1 MEQYAYTLEDKGGC
15 YRVTGSTIDHLVSL
29 MVFLGAILLFIGL
42 FNQTIQ
48 TAILYQRHRS
58 IATKCSDLL
67 DNMLLNPGV
76 PLDWGKSNCIPT
88 GFGLQDPE
96 FMQYRL
102 SSFSLM
108 RLLSSSGDRVYYS
121 KTGEWY
127 SNVSWGIGGGYLL
140 LPESECINYSTVSK
154 LLGTNGTYGF
164 QLTIMPT
171 LTVDIT
177 EVQTNPLKLKIQ
189 VEGPGSPLSGA
200 NLTYLMFWANTV
212 TPDDI
217 PILNSTS
224 GSLQADL
231 SGIAYKEF
239 SSDPYLRVDDNKTAY
254 TFIVKAHIGG
264 LYGVGYKSRETITKA
279 GNIIPFVESYE
290 NGTVLLAHKWGK
302 NDPGEECQ
310 GALHFN
316 STFYVLPESFSPI
329 QFEIQNSSGHVN
341 YGGQSYQRITIPT
354 SNPGFLVVGY
364 RHGNQYGMV
373 VMPWGIGTIGVSV
386 VFGDNPRNAE
396 WVATDIRQVL
406 VNNIAYQAKLALW
419 SLEGY
424 QVIG

>member
-1 MEQYAYTLEDKGGC
+1 MA
-15 YRVTGSTIDHLVSL
+15 GSTIDHLVSL

-67 DNMLLNPGV
+67 DNMLLNPGT
-76 PLDWGKSNCIPT
+76 PLDWGKSGCIPT
-88 GFGLQDPE
+88 GFGIQDPE

-108 RLLSSSGDRVYYS
+108 RLLSSSGDEVYYS
-121 KTGEWY
+121 RTGKWY

-140 LPESECINYSTVSK
+140 LPESECVNYSIVSK

-164 QLTIMPT
+164 QLTVAPT
-171 LTVDIT
+171 LNVNIT
-177 EVQTNPLKLKIQ
+177 EVQTNPLKLKIR
-189 VEGPGSPLSGA
+189 VEGPGFPLSGA
-200 NLTYLMFWANTV
+200 NLTYLMFWASTV
-212 TPDDI
+212 DPESGV

-224 GSLQADL
+224 SSLKADYL
-231 SGIAYKEF
+231 ETDSSGIAYKEF
-239 SSDPYLRVDDNKTAY
+239 SSDPYLRVDSNRTAY
-254 TFIVKAHIGG
+254 TFIVKAYIGG
-264 LYGVGYKSRETITKA
+264 LCGVGYKSRETITSS
-279 GNIIPFVESYE
+279 GNIIPFVESFE
-290 NGTVLLAHKWGK
+290 NGTILLAHKFGK
-302 NDPGEECQ
+302 NDPSGNE
-310 GALHFN
+310 GAVFF
-316 STFYVLPESFSPI
+316 SSAFYSLPDNFSPI
-329 QFEIQNSSGHVN
+329 LCEIQNSSGFVN
-341 YGGQSYQRITIPT
+341 FGQGKPYQRITIPT

-364 RHGNQYGMV
+364 RKGNQFGMV
-373 VMPWGIGTIGVSV
+373 VMPWGIGAIGVSV
-386 VFGDNPRNAE
+386 VFGDNPRSAD

-424 QVIG
+424 QVIS

>member
-1 MEQYAYTLEDKGGC
+1 M
-15 YRVTGSTIDHLVSL
+15 TGSTIDHLVSL

-76 PLDWGKSNCIPT
+76 PLDWGKSSCIPT
-88 GFGLQDPE
+88 DFGLQDPE

-108 RLLSSSGDRVYYS
+108 RLLSSSGNRVYYS
-121 KTGEWY
+121 QTGKWY

-140 LPESECINYSTVSK
+140 LPESECINYSTASK

-189 VEGPGSPLSGA
+189 VKGPGFPLSGA
-200 NLTYLMFWANTV
+200 NLTYLMFWANT
-212 TPDDI
+212 TNPDSGT
-217 PILNSTS
+217 PILNFNSS
-224 GSLQADL
+224 NLQADL

-239 SSDPYLRVDDNKTAY
+239 SYLRVDNNKTAY
-254 TFIVKAHIGG
+254 TFIVKAYIGG
-264 LYGVGYKSRETITKA
+264 LYGVGYKSRETITSS

-290 NGTVLLAHKWGK
+290 NGTILLAHKFGK
-302 NDPGEECQ
+302 NDPSGNE
-310 GALHFN
+310 GALFFN
-316 STFYVLPESFSPI
+316 STFYILPENFSPI
-329 QFEIQNSSGHVN
+329 RFEIQNSSGLVN
-341 YGGQSYQRITIPT
+341 YGQGKPYQRITIPT
-354 SNPGFLVVGY
+354 SNPGFLVVAY

-373 VMPWGIGTIGVSV
+373 VMPWGIGTIGISV
-386 VFGDNPRNAE
+386 VFGGNPSGEE

-419 SLEGY
+419 SLQGY

>member
-1 MEQYAYTLEDKGGC
+1 M
-15 YRVTGSTIDHLVSL
+15 TGSTIDHLVSL

-48 TAILYQRHRS
+48 TAILYQRHRAV
-58 IATKCSDLL
+58 ATKCSDLL
-67 DNMLLNPGV
+67 DNMLLNPGA
-76 PLDWGKSNCIPT
+76 PLDWGKNGCIPV
-88 GFGLQDPE
+88 GLGLQDPE

-102 SSFSLM
+102 SLFSLM
-108 RLLSSSGDRVYYS
+108 RLLSSSGNRVYYS
-121 KTGEWY
+121 QTGKWY
-127 SNVSWGIGGGYLL
+127 SNVSWGTAGGYLL
-140 LPESECINYSTVSK
+140 LLESECITYSTASE

-164 QLTIMPT
+164 QLTVAPT
-171 LTVDIT
+171 LKVNIT

-189 VEGPGSPLSGA
+189 VEGPGLPLSGA
-200 NLTYLMFWANTV
+200 NLTYLMFWTNATDPESGV
-212 TPDDI
+212 
-217 PILNSTS
+217 PILNFTS
-224 GSLQADL
+224 SSLKADFLETDL

-239 SSDPYLRVDDNKTAY
+239 SSNPYLRVDNNKTAY
-254 TFIVKAHIGG
+254 TFIVKTYVGG
-264 LYGVGYKSRETITKA
+264 LKGTGYKSRETITSA
-279 GNIIPFVESYE
+279 GNIIPFIENYE
-290 NGTVLLAHKWGK
+290 DGTVLLAHKWGK

-316 STFYVLPESFSPI
+316 STFYVLPDSFSPI
-329 QFEIQNSSGHVN
+329 PCEIENSSGLVN
-341 YGGQSYQRITIPT
+341 YGQGKPYQSITIPT

-364 RHGNQYGMV
+364 CKGNEYGMV

-386 VFGDNPRNAE
+386 VFGDNPSGKE

-406 VNNIAYQAKLALW
+406 VNKIAYQAKLALW

>member
-1 MEQYAYTLEDKGGC
+1 MA
-15 YRVTGSTIDHLVSL
+15 GSTIDHLVSL
-29 MVFLGAILLFIGL
+29 MVFLAAILLFMGL

-48 TAILYQRHRS
+48 TAISYQRHRS

-67 DNMLLNPGV
+67 DNMLLNPGT
-76 PLDWGKSNCIPT
+76 PLNWGKSGCIPT

-102 SSFSLM
+102 SLFSLM

-121 KTGEWY
+121 QTGKWY
-127 SNVSWGIGGGYLL
+127 SNVSWGTAGGYLL
-140 LPESECINYSTVSK
+140 LPESECIDYSTASK

-164 QLTIMPT
+164 QLTITPT
-171 LTVDIT
+171 LKVDIT
-177 EVQTNPLKLKIQ
+177 EVQTNPLKLKIR
-189 VEGPGSPLSGA
+189 VEGPGSSLSGA
-200 NLTYLMFWANTV
+200 NLTYLMFWANT
-212 TPDDI
+212 TGQDGET
-217 PILNSTS
+217 PILNFTS
-224 GSLQADL
+224 SNLRGDFPITDSL
-231 SGIAYKEF
+231 GTAYVEF
-239 SSDPYLRVDDNKTAY
+239 SANPYLRVDNNRTAY
-254 TFIVKAHIGG
+254 TFIVKANIGG
-264 LYGVGYKSRETITKA
+264 LYGVGYKSRETVTSA
-279 GNIIPFVESYE
+279 GNIIPFVESYV

-341 YGGQSYQRITIPT
+341 YGGLAYQRITIPT

-364 RHGNQYGMV
+364 RHENEYGMV
-373 VMPWGIGTIGVSV
+373 VMPWGIGTVGVSV
-386 VFGDNPRNAE
+386 VFGGDPDGKE

-406 VNNIAYQAKLALW
+406 VNEIAYQAKLALW
-419 SLEGY
+419 SYEGY

>member
-1 MEQYAYTLEDKGGC
+1 
-15 YRVTGSTIDHLVSL
+15 
-29 MVFLGAILLFIGL
+29 MVFLAAILLFIGL

-48 TAILYQRHRS
+48 AAILYQRHRA

-67 DNMLLNPGV
+67 DNMLLNPGI
-76 PLDWGKSNCIPT
+76 PIDWGKSSCIPT

-96 FMQYRL
+96 FVQYRL

-108 RLLSSSGDRVYYS
+108 RLLSSSGDRVYYD
-121 KTGEWY
+121 KTGKWY
-127 SNVSWGIGGGYLL
+127 SNVSWGLDGGYLL
-140 LPESECINYSTVSK
+140 LPESECINYSTASK

-171 LTVDIT
+171 IKVNIT
-177 EVQTNPLKLKIQ
+177 EVQTNPLKLEIR

-200 NLTYLMFWANTV
+200 SLTYLMFWANTV
-212 TPDDI
+212 TPDGI

-239 SSDPYLRVDDNKTAY
+239 SSDPYLRVDSNRTAY
-254 TFIVKAHIGG
+254 TFIVKAYIGG
-264 LYGVGYKSRETITKA
+264 LYGVGYKSRETITSS

-290 NGTVLLAHKWGK
+290 NGTVLLAHKFGK
-302 NDPGEECQ
+302 NDPTGNE
-310 GALHFN
+310 GAVFFN
-316 STFYVLPESFSPI
+316 STFYILPESFSPI
-329 QFEIQNSSGHVN
+329 QYEIQNSSGLVN
-341 YGGQSYQRITIPT
+341 YGQGKPYQRITIPT
-354 SNPGFLVVGY
+354 SDPGFLVVSY
-364 RHGNQYGMV
+364 RKGNQFGMV

-386 VFGDNPRNAE
+386 VFGGDPNGKE

-406 VNNIAYQAKLALW
+406 VSEIAYQAKLALW
-419 SLEGY
+419 SYEGY

>member
-1 MEQYAYTLEDKGGC
+1 M
-15 YRVTGSTIDHLVSL
+15 TGSTIDHLVSL

-67 DNMLLNPGV
+67 DNMLLSPGV
-76 PLDWGKSNCIPT
+76 PFDWGKSQCIPT

-96 FMQYRL
+96 FVQYRL

-108 RLLSSSGDRVYYS
+108 RLLSSSGDRVYYN
-121 KTGEWY
+121 KTGKWY
-127 SNVSWGIGGGYLL
+127 SNVSWGTGGGYLL

-171 LTVDIT
+171 LTVGIT

-200 NLTYLMFWANTV
+200 NLTYLMFWANTTDPESGV
-212 TPDDI
+212 
-217 PILNSTS
+217 PILNFNSS
-224 GSLQADL
+224 SLEADL

-239 SSDPYLRVDDNKTAY
+239 SSDPYLRVDDNRTAY
-254 TFIVKAHIGG
+254 TFVVKAYIGG
-264 LYGVGYKSRETITKA
+264 LYGVGYKSRETITSA

-290 NGTVLLAHKWGK
+290 DGTILLAHKWGK

-316 STFYVLPESFSPI
+316 ATFYILPESFSPI
-329 QFEIQNSSGHVN
+329 QYEIQNSSGLVN
-341 YGGQSYQRITIPT
+341 YGQGKAYHSITIPT
-354 SNPGFLVVGY
+354 SSPGFLVVGY
-364 RHGNQYGMV
+364 RHGDEYGMV

-386 VFGDNPRNAE
+386 VFGDDPNGKE

-406 VNNIAYQAKLALW
+406 INEIAYQAKLALW
-419 SLEGY
+419 SYEGY

>member
-1 MEQYAYTLEDKGGC
+1 M
-15 YRVTGSTIDHLVSL
+15 TGATIDHLVSVT
-29 MVFLGAILLFIGL
+29 VFLGAILLFIGL

-48 TAILYQRHRS
+48 TAILYQHHRS
-58 IATKCSDLL
+58 VATKCSDLL
-67 DNMLLNPGV
+67 DNMLLNPGN

-108 RLLSSSGDRVYYS
+108 RLLSSSGNRVYYS
-121 KTGEWY
+121 QTGKWY

-140 LPESECINYSTVSK
+140 LPESECINYSTASK

-164 QLTIMPT
+164 QLTIKPT

-177 EVQTNPLKLKIQ
+177 EVQMNPLKLKIQ
-189 VEGPGSPLSGA
+189 VKGPGFPLSGA
-200 NLTYLMFWANTV
+200 TLTYLMFWANTV
-212 TPDDI
+212 NPESGV
-217 PILNSTS
+217 PILNFNSS
-224 GSLQADL
+224 SLEADL

-239 SSDPYLRVDDNKTAY
+239 SSDPYLRVDNNRTAY
-254 TFIVKAHIGG
+254 TFIVKACIGG
-264 LYGVGYKSRETITKA
+264 LYGIGYKSRETITSS

-290 NGTVLLAHKWGK
+290 NGTVLLAHKFGK
-302 NDPGEECQ
+302 NDPSGNE
-310 GALHFN
+310 GAVFFN
-316 STFYVLPESFSPI
+316 STFYILPENFSPM
-329 QFEIQNSSGHVN
+329 QFEIQNSSGLVN
-341 YGGQSYQRITIPT
+341 YGQGKSYQRITIPT

-364 RHGNQYGMV
+364 RKGNQFGMV

-386 VFGDNPRNAE
+386 VFGDNPSGKE

-406 VNNIAYQAKLALW
+406 INKIAYQAKLALW
-419 SLEGY
+419 SLQGY